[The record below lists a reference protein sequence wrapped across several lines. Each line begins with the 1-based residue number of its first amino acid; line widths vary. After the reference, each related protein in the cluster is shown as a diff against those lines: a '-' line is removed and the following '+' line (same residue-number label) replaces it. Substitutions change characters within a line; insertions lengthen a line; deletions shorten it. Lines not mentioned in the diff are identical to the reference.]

1 MAYWRLHYHAVWSCK
16 NREPLIINDLEAPLH
31 NYLLGK
37 GLELGAIMHGVGG
50 IEDHVHT
57 TFSLAPKYAIADFV
71 GKLKGAASHWVT
83 HVLKYPGE
91 FDWQRG
97 YGVVSFGSKH
107 LPMVIKYVRNQKIHH
122 QRKTAIDVFEKWSE
136 DEDGVVMYW
145 EGLQKKE

>member
-1 MAYWRLHYHAVWSCK
+1 MRNFFKQLQAV
-16 NREPLIINDLEAPLH
+16 INNFRVRFPGFESANKAKTALTR
-31 NYLLGK
+31 
-37 GLELGAIMHGVGG
+37 I
-50 IEDHVHT
+50 
-57 TFSLAPKYAIADFV
+57 TFIRYSLSPKYAIADFV

-107 LPMVIKYVRNQKIHH
+107 LSLVIKYVRSQKEHH
-122 QRKTAIDVFEKWSE
+122 QRKTAIDVLENWSE

-145 EGLQKKE
+145 EGSRKNG